1 MIDRAAIYGL
11 GPAAGR
17 QPLTGDAPPA
27 LAMIGGRSLLDHAL
41 DRLAAQGVGRALLSV
56 HHHRARIAAEL
67 ERRTGGPRA
76 ELLAEPEPLGAAA
89 ALAAA
94 ARALDGAPFYAVA
107 ADQVWF
113 DGFVPA
119 LARLARKWDPR
130 RMEALILLHPTTRA
144 IGEAGRGDFFLDPA
158 GLARPRA
165 GTEIAALAAC
175 GVGVFDARLFAEPPA
190 RDAGLDAILAGAARR
205 RTLFAIVH
213 DGEWCRRPGD
223 EATAALEV
231 AIGYRPV
238 PAAKA
243 ESLPP
248 RGRSPVDDCA
258 EFAAMPPRRRP
269 FRFGLLSILR

>member
-1 MIDRAAIYGL
+1 MIDRAVIYGL

-27 LAMIGGRSLLDHAL
+27 LAEIGGRSLLDHAL

-56 HHHRARIAAEL
+56 HHHRAPIAAGL
-67 ERRTGGPRA
+67 ARRTGGPRT
-76 ELLAEPEPLGAAA
+76 ELLAEPEALGAAA

-94 ARALDGAPFYAVA
+94 ARALDGAPFYAIA

-113 DGFVPA
+113 DGFLPA

-130 RMEALILLHPTTRA
+130 RMEALILLHPTARA

-158 GLARPRA
+158 GHARPRT
-165 GTEIAALAAC
+165 GTEIAALASC
-175 GVGVFDARLFAEPPA
+175 GVAVLDGRLFAGPSDG
-190 RDAGLDAILAGAARR
+190 DAGLDAIFAGAARR

-213 DGEWCRRPGD
+213 DGEWCRRPD
-223 EATAALEV
+223 AQAIAALEV

-238 PAAKA
+238 RAAQA
-243 ESLPP
+243 ESLLP
-248 RGRSPVDDCA
+248 RGRSPADDCA
-258 EFAAMPPRRRP
+258 AFAAMPPRRRP
-269 FRFGLLSILR
+269 FRLGLLRIVR